1 MFHLCRIHP
10 VSYRVDAEHTM
21 SMSEE
26 GRLLHDEDMMNF
38 TPLLHQHQHQQ
49 LPPPP
54 QVDHVQPRLIA
65 TRPTLSDAA
74 TREERKVVPA
84 RTRDSSCG
92 EGKMDKG
99 RLTSSTEDE
108 EDETKRARVV
118 FPPPETVQ
126 G

>member
-1 MFHLCRIHP
+1 MP
-10 VSYRVDAEHTM
+10 
-21 SMSEE
+21 
-26 GRLLHDEDMMNF
+26 HDEDMMNF
-38 TPLLHQHQHQQ
+38 TPLLHQYHQQQQQQRQQ

-54 QVDHVQPRLIA
+54 TQLDHVQPRLIA
-65 TRPTLSDAA
+65 TRPTLTDAA
-74 TREERKVVPA
+74 TREERKAVPSA

-92 EGKMDKG
+92 AEGKMAKG